1 MITRRFMSRS
11 SPPPNPAPDAT
22 TAPRRPASLGRRLL
36 KLWPY
41 FSRYRTG
48 WAMAMAAM
56 VVSSLTQPAIP
67 ALLQPL
73 LDRGFTQGN
82 LPIWMPPVA
91 IIVLFIIRGLAEFT
105 GQYAL
110 ARITGEGMVTLR
122 SQLFDRLLQADLALF
137 ARQSASQLAN
147 TIVYEVQN
155 GSQQLVHAMLMLTRD
170 GFTVVALMGYL
181 IYLNWKLT
189 LIVLVL
195 GPCTAWIMKTLSRRL
210 HAVTLQSQTAT
221 DELAYVVEENVL
233 AHRMVRLHGAQDTQ
247 AGRFDTLSRRL
258 RGLALKAT
266 RASAAITPLTQSVAA
281 VSLSVVIVIALTQG
295 HAAHSAG
302 NQAITVGGFAAFVGA
317 MLMLVAPTRRLAD
330 VVNPITRGLAALERG
345 LDLLATVQPERAAAA
360 ADSSDAAVPQRAR
373 GAIAL
378 RGVRV
383 AYRADGPAALDGIDL
398 EIRAGETVALVGPSG
413 SGKTT
418 LVNLLPRF
426 VHPSAGHVEL
436 DGLDV
441 TAWPLRALRNQF
453 ALVSQ
458 DVTMFND
465 SIAANVAL
473 GAAQI
478 DRDRVR
484 RCLQAARLADL
495 VETLPQGMDT
505 VLGHNAT
512 QLSGGQRQRLAIAR
526 ALYKDAPVLLLDEAT
541 SALDTESERLVQQ
554 AIDHAMA
561 GRTTLV
567 IAHRLSTIERADRIV
582 VLDGGRIIEQG
593 THAAL
598 LAAGG
603 LYARLARLQHGGY
616 LSEDS
621 DEHAPQSAV

>member
-1 MITRRFMSRS
+1 VPGS
-11 SPPPNPAPDAT
+11 SPWPDSASGQQ
-22 TAPRRPASLGRRLL
+22 PPASLGKRLAR
-36 KLWPY
+36 LWPY
-41 FSRYRTG
+41 FSRYRAG
-48 WAMAMAAM
+48 WVLAMAAT
-56 VVSSLTQPAIP
+56 VIGSLTEPAIP
-67 ALLQPL
+67 ALLKPL
-73 LDRGFTQGN
+73 LDRGFTQGQ

-91 IIVLFIIRGLAEFT
+91 IIGLMAIRGMAQFAQ
-105 GQYAL
+105 QYAL
-110 ARITGEGMVTLR
+110 SRITGEGMLILR
-122 SQLFDRLLQADLALF
+122 RQLFERLLKAQLSLF
-137 ARQSASQLAN
+137 TRRSSSELAN

-155 GSQQLVHAMLMLTRD
+155 GSQQLVHALLMLVRD
-170 GFTVVALMGYL
+170 GFTAVALLGYL

-195 GPCTAWIMKTLSRRL
+195 LPCTAWIMKTLSRRL

-233 AHRMVRLHGAQDTQ
+233 AHRMVRLHGAQTAQ
-247 AGRFDTLSRRL
+247 AARFDVLSRHL
-258 RGLALKAT
+258 RELALRAT
-266 RASAAITPLTQSVAA
+266 RASAAITPLVHSVAA
-281 VSLSVVIVIALTQG
+281 VSLSAVIAIALMQG

-302 NQAITVGGFAAFVGA
+302 SQAVTVGGFAAFVGA
-317 MLMLVAPTRRLAD
+317 LLLLIAPIRRLAD

-345 LDLLATVQPERAAAA
+345 LDLLATVQPECGEAAP
-360 ADSSDAAVPQRAR
+360 DSSAAAVPQRAH

-383 AYRADGPAALDGIDL
+383 AYRADGPAALDGIELD
-398 EIRAGETVALVGPSG
+398 IRAGETVALVGPSG

-426 VHPSAGHVEL
+426 VLPTAGQVEL
-436 DGLDV
+436 DGIDAA
-441 TAWPLRALRNQF
+441 AWPLQTLRDQF

-484 RCLQAARLADL
+484 RCLQAAHLADL
-495 VETLPQGMDT
+495 VDTLPQGMDT

-567 IAHRLSTIERADRIV
+567 IAHRLSTIERANRIV
-582 VLDGGRIIEQG
+582 VLEHGRIAEQG
-593 THAAL
+593 AHAAL
-598 LAAGG
+598 IAAGG

-616 LSEDS
+616 PG
-621 DEHAPQSAV
+621 EHAPESAA